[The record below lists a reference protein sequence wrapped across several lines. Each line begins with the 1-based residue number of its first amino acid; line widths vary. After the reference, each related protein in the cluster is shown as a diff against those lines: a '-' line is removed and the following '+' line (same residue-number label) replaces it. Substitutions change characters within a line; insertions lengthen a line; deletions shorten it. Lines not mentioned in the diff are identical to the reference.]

1 MKNLIGYCKE
11 CGSEVYNTDE
21 LLQNIKV
28 YLNVLNVHIHIQK
41 MNYGMK
47 YLIIWKV
54 NRNKKGVI
62 YGE

>member
-47 YLIIWKV
+47 YLII
-54 NRNKKGVI
+54 
-62 YGE
+62 